1 MKAEEKTTNHKLV
14 TKLIW
19 HLGDYDGEDI
29 TTKIFFDMI
38 HASHSFLHV
47 LNNYGVLRKFIQIPL
62 CTGKIYIPRRKMMS
76 NEQPGIGIT
85 IV

>member
-29 TTKIFFDMI
+29 TTKFSLI
-38 HASHSFLHV
+38 
-47 LNNYGVLRKFIQIPL
+47 
-62 CTGKIYIPRRKMMS
+62 
-76 NEQPGIGIT
+76 
-85 IV
+85 